1 MRSRRDP
8 GMAEYHRRLRGRS
21 WRSWSFATRT
31 MPLGGRE
38 AGLAAV
44 NSATGAGSNGRLG
57 PKWRIPPTGF
67 AISCQ
72 IPSHG
77 KHSPSDR
84 PVFAVSGHNL
94 LVAPPIVAG
103 TRTSSSRSLQK
114 MYLRPNCN
122 SRMVRAEVTTPN
134 VLGARM
140 FRPGGFQFG

>member
-1 MRSRRDP
+1 M
-8 GMAEYHRRLRGRS
+8 
-21 WRSWSFATRT
+21 TRT
-31 MPLGGRE
+31 MPLGRRE

-44 NSATGAGSNGRLG
+44 NGATGTGYNGRLR

-77 KHSPSDR
+77 KHSPSGR
-84 PVFAVSGHNL
+84 PVFAVSNHNL
-94 LVAPPIVAG
+94 LVAPPIMAG

-134 VLGARM
+134 VAGARM